1 MHIAIYGGSFNPPH
15 IGHIEAAEAALSVLK
30 ADKLIVI
37 PAFSAPLKDTEAD
50 SPNARARLE
59 MTRIAFSGMDAI
71 EVSDIEIVR
80 EGTSYTVDT
89 LKALKK
95 KYPHDELFLMMGT
108 DQVEQFSRWKDYRR
122 ILELCTIAPFPRKSG
137 EIQRVFSA
145 AKALEQNFG
154 AKTEVISFTPTDI
167 SSTALREMLPTR
179 QGRGFFTDGV
189 YSEIIKHRYYGA
201 KPELEWL
208 RTKAYA
214 YLDPKRV
221 AHVAGCEQEA
231 VRLAKRWG
239 ADEDD
244 ASEAGILHDITKKF
258 KGDDQL
264 KLCRQYDIM
273 TDTDEKENYKLLHS
287 KTGAALSR
295 DLFGISDEVYGAIFW
310 HTTGKADMTLLEKI
324 IYIADYIEPNRS
336 FDGVEKLRALAY
348 ESLDKTLILGLQ
360 MSVEDLLRHGAK
372 PHASSLDALNWL
384 LAHQ

>member
-15 IGHIEAAEAALSVLK
+15 IGHIEAAEAAITALN

-50 SPNARARLE
+50 SPEARARLE
-59 MTRIAFSGMDAI
+59 MTRIAFAGVDAV

-80 EGTSYTVDT
+80 ACTSYTVDT
-89 LKALKK
+89 LEALKK
-95 KYPHDELFLMMGT
+95 QYPDAELYLMMGT
-108 DQVEQFSRWKDYRR
+108 DQIEQFCLWKDYRR
-122 ILELCTIAPFPRKSG
+122 ILELCTLAPFPRKEG
-137 EIQRVFSA
+137 EMQRVFLA
-145 AKALEQNFG
+145 AAALENKHS
-154 AKTEVISFTPTDI
+154 AKTKVISFTPTDI
-167 SSTALREMLPTR
+167 SSTSLREMLPAR
-179 QGRGFFTDGV
+179 LGRKFFTDGV
-189 YSEIIKHRYYGA
+189 YAEIIKHRYYGA
-201 KPELEWL
+201 KPEFEWL

-244 ASEAGILHDITKKF
+244 AAEAGILHDITKKYN
-258 KGDDQL
+258 GEEQL
-264 KLCRQYDIM
+264 KLCCQYDIM

-348 ESLDKTLILGLQ
+348 ERLDKTLILGLE
-360 MSVEDLLRHGAK
+360 MSIDDLAKHGAK
-372 PHASSLDALNWL
+372 PHISSLNALKWL
-384 LAHQ
+384 RAHQ